1 MAASIAFKEGLK
13 KASPTILEPI
23 GSLEVIVP
31 EKIMGDVIGDIN
43 KRRGQILGMEP
54 AEEPGYQ
61 KVSATVPMSEM
72 SSYAIELRSMSRG
85 RGSFDLKFDSYQDAP
100 MNIAQKVIDEAKGD
114 NDED

>member
-1 MAASIAFKEGLK
+1 
-13 KASPTILEPI
+13 
-23 GSLEVIVP
+23 
-31 EKIMGDVIGDIN
+31 

-85 RGSFDLKFDSYQDAP
+85 RGSFDLQFASYQDAP
-100 MNIAQKVIDEAKGD
+100 ANIAQKVIAAAKDEGD
-114 NDED
+114 DD